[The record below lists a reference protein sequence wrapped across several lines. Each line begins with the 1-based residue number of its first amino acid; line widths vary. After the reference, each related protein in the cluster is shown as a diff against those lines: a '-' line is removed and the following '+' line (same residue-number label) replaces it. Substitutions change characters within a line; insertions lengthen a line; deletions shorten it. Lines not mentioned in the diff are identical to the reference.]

1 MSIDPAASSV
11 LVDVPVGWSVDW
23 AWGLPLIVLTIL
35 IHVFGLSLLRKR
47 AVWHFNKRSQLREPT
62 AEFVVVIGAMTF
74 AVTILHAA
82 EAGIWALAY
91 KSLGALPDYSTA
103 MLYSLNAV
111 TSYGH
116 TNISLDDYWHLLGA
130 LEALNGWL
138 LFGLS
143 TAFLFGM
150 IQKVWSV
157 EDQKK
162 WE

>member
-91 KSLGALPDYSTA
+91 KSLGVLPDLSTA

-116 TNISLDDYWHLLGA
+116 TNISLNDYWHLLGA

-157 EDQKK
+157 EDRKRR
-162 WE
+162 E

>member
-1 MSIDPAASSV
+1 MSTGPAAVSF
-11 LVDVPVGWSVDW
+11 LVDAPVGWSADW

-35 IHVFGLSLLRKR
+35 IHVFGLSLLRER
-47 AVWHFNKRSQLREPT
+47 AVRYFNQPSQMRQPT
-62 AEFVVVIGAMTF
+62 VEFVAVMGATTL

-91 KSLGALPDYSTA
+91 KSLGVLPDYRTA
-103 MLYSLNAV
+103 MLYSLNAI

-116 TNISLDDYWHLLGA
+116 TNISLNDYWHLMGA

-157 EDQKK
+157 EGRI
-162 WE
+162 ERE

>member
-1 MSIDPAASSV
+1 MSIDPAAASF
-11 LVDVPVGWSVDW
+11 LPNVPVSWSVDW

-35 IHVFGLSLLRKR
+35 IHVFGISLLRER
-47 AVWHFNKRSQLREPT
+47 AVRHFDHRSQMRRPT
-62 AEFVVVIGAMTF
+62 AEFVIIMGAITF
-74 AVTILHAA
+74 AITILHAA
-82 EAGIWALAY
+82 EAAIWALAY
-91 KSLGALPDYSTA
+91 KSLGALPQYSTA

-116 TNISLDDYWHLLGA
+116 TNISLNDYWHLLGA

-138 LFGLS
+138 LFGFS

-157 EDQKK
+157 EDRKK
-162 WE
+162 RE

>member
-1 MSIDPAASSV
+1 MSIGPAAASF
-11 LVDVPVGWSVDW
+11 LVDVPVGWSADW

-35 IHVFGLSLLRKR
+35 THVFGISLLRER
-47 AVWHFNKRSQLREPT
+47 AIWHFNRRSQMRQST
-62 AEFVVVIGAMTF
+62 AEFVIIMGAITF
-74 AVTILHAA
+74 TITILHAA

-91 KSLGALPDYSTA
+91 KSLGALPDYGTA

-116 TNISLDDYWHLLGA
+116 TNISLNEYWHLLGA

-157 EDQKK
+157 EDRKQR
-162 WE
+162 E

>member
-1 MSIDPAASSV
+1 MSIDSAAASF
-11 LVDVPVGWSVDW
+11 LVDVPVGWSADW

-35 IHVFGLSLLRKR
+35 IHVFALSLLRER
-47 AVWHFNKRSQLREPT
+47 AVQYFNQPSQLRQPT
-62 AEFVVVIGAMTF
+62 AEFVFVMGAQTL
-74 AVTILHAA
+74 AITILHAA

-116 TNISLDDYWHLLGA
+116 TNISLDNYWHLLGA

-150 IQKVWSV
+150 IQKVWAV
-157 EDQKK
+157 EDRRKRA
-162 WE
+162 

>member
-116 TNISLDDYWHLLGA
+116 TNISLNDYWHLLGA

-157 EDQKK
+157 EDRKRR
-162 WE
+162 E

>member
-1 MSIDPAASSV
+1 MSSASAYFEKGPS
-11 LVDVPVGWSVDW
+11 GTSTNQ
-23 AWGLPLIVLTIL
+23 A
-35 IHVFGLSLLRKR
+35 RC
-47 AVWHFNKRSQLREPT
+47 NKPT
-62 AEFVVVIGAMTF
+62 AEFVVVMDATTL

-82 EAGIWALAY
+82 EAGVWALAY
-91 KSLGALPDYSTA
+91 TSLGALPDYSTA
-103 MLYSLNAV
+103 MLYSLNAI

-116 TNISLDDYWHLLGA
+116 TNISLNDYWHLLGA

-157 EDQKK
+157 DDRKK
-162 WE
+162 RE

>member
-35 IHVFGLSLLRKR
+35 IHVFGISLLRER
-47 AVWHFNKRSQLREPT
+47 AVWYFSHRSQMRRPT
-62 AEFVVVIGAMTF
+62 AEFVIVMGAITF
-74 AVTILHAA
+74 AITILHAA

-162 WE
+162 RE

>member
-91 KSLGALPDYSTA
+91 KSLGVLPNLSTA

-116 TNISLDDYWHLLGA
+116 TNISLNDYWHLLGA

-157 EDQKK
+157 EDRKRR
-162 WE
+162 E

>member
-91 KSLGALPDYSTA
+91 KSLGVLPNLSTA

-116 TNISLDDYWHLLGA
+116 TNISLNDYWHLLGA

-162 WE
+162 RE